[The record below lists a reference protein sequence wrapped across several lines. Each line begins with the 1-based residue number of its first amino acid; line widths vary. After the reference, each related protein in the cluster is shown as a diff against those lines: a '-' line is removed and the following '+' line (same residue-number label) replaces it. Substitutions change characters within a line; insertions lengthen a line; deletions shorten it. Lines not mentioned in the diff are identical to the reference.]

1 MTPLVRA
8 ALIAAAVIAPAVSAV
23 PSQAQGASAL
33 VGAWTLSYERGRRVE
48 NGVVSPIMGESKFE
62 VAQSGDSLLATLAP
76 GARPDGTIP
85 PPATFGGRIAG
96 DSAVFVQK
104 QKATFNMNGEETTRD
119 IFLTWVLRAS
129 GDALTGT
136 MAREM
141 PGMEAA
147 GDMMA
152 PSPVKGVRVKR

>member
-1 MTPLVRA
+1 M
-8 ALIAAAVIAPAVSAV
+8 
-23 PSQAQGASAL
+23 
-33 VGAWTLSYERGRRVE
+33 
-48 NGVVSPIMGESKFE
+48 
-62 VAQSGDSLLATLAP
+62 
-76 GARPDGTIP
+76 
-85 PPATFGGRIAG
+85 
-96 DSAVFVQK
+96 QK